1 MDPIK
6 GNLGGQQLFFA
17 NMFKARR
24 RRTRPASP
32 GAIPALPPQPVAH
45 RQLVL
50 FSLPR
55 DLSCGLARAPRPPDA
70 ELAAALDAFAQD
82 YGALR
87 QWRTAYTWDVRAG
100 IRTLLG
106 SQDTPGAAVTTS
118 EVAVLRTLRL
128 PVRSICD
135 VLAAAGMLQDDRTPA
150 IESWFARQITGLPDP
165 MGREVRA
172 WFEVM
177 MRGSAIPPR
186 RQPRSPITIKLY
198 LTAILPAL
206 RAWTDA
212 GHESLRAISRS
223 HVLAVL
229 PAAGTPRA
237 ICGRGLR
244 SVFGILKARK
254 LVFADPTA
262 GIRTWAPGSKQPL
275 PVDLEQVRAA
285 LASPDVARA
294 ALAALVAF
302 HGLRSGQLCDLRLS
316 DLRDRRLHV
325 EGRVIPLAEP
335 VRERLAAYIDD
346 RQARWPHTTNPHL
359 FIHFRTAARTE
370 PVGHRW
376 IKLRLDLP
384 GSVEALRQDRILHE
398 ALATGG
404 DTRRIC
410 DLFGLSINAASRYTG
425 AIGEPGLAGN

>member
-1 MDPIK
+1 
-6 GNLGGQQLFFA
+6 
-17 NMFKARR
+17 
-24 RRTRPASP
+24 
-32 GAIPALPPQPVAH
+32 
-45 RQLVL
+45 
-50 FSLPR
+50 
-55 DLSCGLARAPRPPDA
+55 
-70 ELAAALDAFAQD
+70 
-82 YGALR
+82 
-87 QWRTAYTWDVRAG
+87 
-100 IRTLLG
+100 
-106 SQDTPGAAVTTS
+106 
-118 EVAVLRTLRL
+118 
-128 PVRSICD
+128 
-135 VLAAAGMLQDDRTPA
+135 MLQDDRTPA

-262 GIRTWAPGSKQPL
+262 GIRTWAPGSKPPL